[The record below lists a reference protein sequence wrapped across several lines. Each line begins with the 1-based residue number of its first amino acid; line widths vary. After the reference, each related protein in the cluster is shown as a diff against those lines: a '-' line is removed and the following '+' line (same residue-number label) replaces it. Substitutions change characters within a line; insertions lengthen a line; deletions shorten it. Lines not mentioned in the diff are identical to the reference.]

1 MALDNVDSAVSPL
14 TPITETD
21 PDFQRR
27 WWILAVLAVAQLMV
41 ILDASVINIALPSA
55 QRALHF
61 SNDNRQ
67 WVISGYA
74 LAFGSLLLV
83 GGRIGDLFGR
93 KRTFITGAVGFAIAS
108 VVGGS
113 AHSFAV
119 LVSARVVQ
127 GVFAALLAPAALSI
141 LSTTFIEA
149 KERGRAFGIWGT
161 ITGAGGAVGLLIG
174 GLLTQELSWRW
185 TMFINAPMAVI
196 AGIGAVILLHS
207 HEHSARPKIDW
218 PGTVTA
224 SAGLFALVYGFS
236 LAETHGWSSSTT
248 LAFLAAGVILL
259 AAFVFIQTRVK
270 HPLLPLRIVLER
282 NRGGA
287 FLSLAVVGSA
297 IFAVFLFLVYYLQQ
311 ILGFS
316 PIKCGLATMP
326 MAFGLI
332 AAAGITT
339 SLLLPRIGPRPLV
352 APGMLIAAAGMALLT
367 RLGVHSTY
375 VGGVLPGLVIA
386 GFGLGVVLAPTL
398 NIATAGIET
407 EDSGVASALANTM
420 QQVGGSMGIALL
432 GTLGASAATSYLVG
446 KAPTPNNLAVAAV
459 HSYTTAWA
467 WAAGI
472 LAAGAVATFFLMRGE
487 APYLEPGF
495 EAEEALVPAL

>member
-1 MALDNVDSAVSPL
+1 MALGNEENSIA
-14 TPITETD
+14 PISETD
-21 PDFQRR
+21 PDYERR
-27 WWILAVLAVAQLMV
+27 WWILAVLGIAQLMV
-41 ILDASVINIALPSA
+41 ILDASVVNIALPSA

-93 KRTFITGAVGFAIAS
+93 KRTFVTGAVGFAIAS
-108 VVGGS
+108 IVGGS
-113 AHSFAV
+113 AHSFLV

-127 GVFAALLAPAALSI
+127 GIFAALLAPAALSI
-141 LSTTFIEA
+141 LSTTFTDA

-161 ITGAGGAVGLLIG
+161 IAGAGGAVGLLIG

-185 TMFINAPMAVI
+185 TMYINAPLAVL
-196 AGIGAVILLHS
+196 AAIGAMALLHS
-207 HEHSARPKIDW
+207 HVHTVRPRIDW

-224 SAGLFALVYGFS
+224 SSGLFALVFGFS
-236 LAETHGWSSSTT
+236 RAETHGWSSSAT
-248 LAFLAAGVILL
+248 LAFIAAGVILL
-259 AAFVFIQTRVK
+259 SAFVFIQRRST
-270 HPLLPLRIVLER
+270 HPLLHLRVVLDR

-311 ILGFS
+311 ILGYS

-339 SLLLPRIGPRPLV
+339 SLLLPRVGPRPLV
-352 APGMLIAAAGMALLT
+352 VPGMLISAVGMALLT
-367 RLGVHSTY
+367 RLGVHSSY
-375 VGGVLPGLVIA
+375 VGGVLPGLVIT
-386 GFGLGVVLAPTL
+386 GFGLGTVLAPTL
-398 NIATAGIET
+398 NIATAGIE
-407 EDSGVASALANTM
+407 EGDSGVASALANTM
-420 QQVGGSMGIALL
+420 QQVGGSLGIALL
-432 GTLGASAATSYLVG
+432 GTLGASAATSYLMG
-446 KAPTPNNLAVAAV
+446 KEATPHNLAEASVK
-459 HSYTTAWA
+459 SYTTGFAWG
-467 WAAGI
+467 AGI

-487 APYLEPGF
+487 APHLQPGF
-495 EAEEALVPAL
+495 EAEEIFIPLL

>member
-1 MALDNVDSAVSPL
+1 
-14 TPITETD
+14 
-21 PDFQRR
+21 
-27 WWILAVLAVAQLMV
+27 LAVLGIAQLMV
-41 ILDASVINIALPSA
+41 ILDASVVNIALPSA

-67 WVISGYA
+67 WIISGYA

-93 KRTFITGAVGFAIAS
+93 KRTFVTGAVGFAIAS

-113 AHSFAV
+113 AHSFTV
-119 LVSARVVQ
+119 LVAARVVQ
-127 GVFAALLAPAALSI
+127 GVFAALLAPSALSL
-141 LSTTFIEA
+141 LSTTFTDA

-185 TMFINAPMAVI
+185 TMFINAPMAAV
-196 AGIGAVILLHS
+196 AGSGALVLLHS
-207 HEHSARPKIDW
+207 HRHSVRPRIDW
-218 PGTVTA
+218 PGTITA
-224 SAGLFALVYGFS
+224 SSGLFALVYGFS

-248 LAFLAAGVILL
+248 LAFLAAGAILL
-259 AAFVFIQTRVK
+259 TAFVFIQTQVK

-326 MAFGLI
+326 VAFGLI
-332 AAAGITT
+332 AAAAITT
-339 SLLLPRIGPRPLV
+339 SLLLPRTGPRPLV

-367 RLGVHSTY
+367 QLGVHSSY
-375 VGGVLPGLVIA
+375 VDDVLPALLIV
-386 GFGLGVVLAPTL
+386 GFGLGTVLAPTL
-398 NIATAGIET
+398 NIATAGIEPG
-407 EDSGVASALANTM
+407 DSGVASAFANTM
-420 QQVGGSMGIALL
+420 QQVGGSLGIALL
-432 GTLGASAATSYLVG
+432 GTLGASAASSYLVG
-446 KAPTPNNLAVAAV
+446 KAPTPENLAMAAV
-459 HSYTTAWA
+459 HSYTTSWA

-472 LAAGAVATFFLMRGE
+472 LAAGAVATFLLMRGE
-487 APYLEPGF
+487 APHLQPGF
-495 EAEEALVPAL
+495 ETEEAFIPPL

>member
-1 MALDNVDSAVSPL
+1 MAIDNVESAVSL
-14 TPITETD
+14 ITPTTETD
-21 PDFQRR
+21 PDHQRR
-27 WWILAVLAVAQLMV
+27 WWILAVLGIGQLMV
-41 ILDASVINIALPSA
+41 ILDASVVNIALPSA

-67 WVISGYA
+67 WVISAYA

-93 KRTFITGAVGFAIAS
+93 KRTFISGAVGFAIAS
-108 VVGGS
+108 AVGGS

-127 GVFAALLAPAALSI
+127 GIFAALLAPAALSI
-141 LSTTFIEA
+141 LATTFTDA

-161 ITGAGGAVGLLIG
+161 IAGAGGAVGLLIG

-185 TMFINAPMAVI
+185 TMFINVPMAVL
-196 AGIGAVILLHS
+196 AAIGGVVMLHS
-207 HEHSARPKIDW
+207 HQHSARPKIDW

-224 SAGLFALVYGFS
+224 SGGLFALVYGFS
-236 LAETHGWSSSTT
+236 NAETHGWSSSTT
-248 LAFLAAGVILL
+248 LASIAAGVVLL
-259 AAFVFIQTRVK
+259 TAFAFIQLRAK
-270 HPLLPLRIVLER
+270 NPLLPLRIVTER

-297 IFAVFLFLVYYLQQ
+297 LFAVFLFLVYYLQQ

-316 PIKCGLATMP
+316 PIKCGLAIMP

-339 SLLLPRIGPRPLV
+339 SLVLPRIGPRPLV
-352 APGMLIAAAGMALLT
+352 APGMLISAAGMALLT
-367 RLGVHSTY
+367 RLGMHTSY
-375 VGGVLPGLVIA
+375 AGGVLPWLVIT
-386 GFGLGVVLAPTL
+386 GFGLGMVLAPTL
-398 NIATAGIET
+398 NIATAGVET
-407 EDSGVASALANTM
+407 GDSGVASALANTM

-432 GTLGASAATSYLVG
+432 STLGASAATNYLVG
-446 KAPTPNNLAVAAV
+446 RAKTPHNVLEAAV
-459 HSYTTAWA
+459 HSYTTGFAWG
-467 WAAGI
+467 AGI
-472 LAAGAVATFFLMRGE
+472 LAAGAVATFLLMRGE
-487 APYLEPGF
+487 APYLQPGF
-495 EAEEALVPAL
+495 EAEETFIPAL

>member
-1 MALDNVDSAVSPL
+1 MALDNPVSSI
-14 TPITETD
+14 TPITEAD
-21 PDFQRR
+21 PGYQRR
-27 WWILAVLAVAQLMV
+27 WWILAVLAIAQLMV

-67 WVISGYA
+67 WIISAYA

-93 KRTFITGAVGFAIAS
+93 KRTFITGAVGFALAS
-108 VVGGS
+108 VIGGS
-113 AHSFAV
+113 AHSFTV
-119 LVSARVVQ
+119 LVSARAVQ

-141 LSTTFIEA
+141 LSTTFTDA
-149 KERGRAFGIWGT
+149 NERGRAFGIWGT

-185 TMFINAPMAVI
+185 TMFINVPMAVI
-196 AGIGAVILLHS
+196 AGIGAVVLLHS
-207 HEHSARPKIDW
+207 HQHAVRPKIDW
-218 PGTVTA
+218 LGTVTA
-224 SAGLFALVYGFS
+224 SAGLFALVFGFS
-236 LAETHGWSSSTT
+236 HAETHGWSSSTT
-248 LAFLAAGVILL
+248 LAFIASGVILL
-259 AAFVFIQTRVK
+259 TAFVFIQSRSM
-270 HPLLPLRIVLER
+270 HPLLPLRIVLDR

-287 FLSLAVVGSA
+287 FLSLAVVGAA

-332 AAAGITT
+332 AAAAITT
-339 SLLLPRIGPRPLV
+339 TLLLPRIGPRPLV

-367 RLGVHSTY
+367 QLGVHSTY

-386 GFGLGVVLAPTL
+386 GFGLGTVLAPTL
-398 NIATAGIET
+398 NIATAGIESG
-407 EDSGVASALANTM
+407 DSGVASAFANTM
-420 QQVGGSMGIALL
+420 QQVGGSLGIALL
-432 GTLGASAATSYLVG
+432 ATLGASAATSYLVG
-446 KAPTPNNLAVAAV
+446 KAPTPANLAEAAV

-472 LAAGAVATFFLMRGE
+472 LAAGAVATFLLMRGE
-487 APYLEPGF
+487 APHLQPGF
-495 EAEEALVPAL
+495 EAEETFIPTL